1 MWCGVKNGK
10 YLHIYNLIKKMSNK
24 SEAII
29 NHLSKAFNI
38 RWSVILDLSEEQL
51 INPQNKTI
59 FSGMTSV

>member
-1 MWCGVKNGK
+1 
-10 YLHIYNLIKKMSNK
+10 MSNK
-24 SEAII
+24 NEAII
-29 NHLSKAFNI
+29 NHLSKTFNI

>member
-1 MWCGVKNGK
+1 
-10 YLHIYNLIKKMSNK
+10 MSNK

-51 INPQNKTI
+51 IDPQNKTI